1 MARKDRPHNRVYKKQ
16 EATLYAYWRSM
27 PFIFHELPLRKLQAM
42 GYDVDNETFKKLLAC
57 KTKEQFR
64 KAFHLAINTVVDW
77 DANKEVQKMIDEFN
91 KKTNVLKFKKDID
104 FHFTQATLKEADAS
118 RVKLWKQLY
127 EGWQEKGGSSA
138 ESDSLNKIADS
149 IREIAGA
156 KPKRKRKKK

>member
-1 MARKDRPHNRVYKKQ
+1 MARKNRPLTRVYKKQ

-27 PFIFHELPLRKLQAM
+27 PFIFHELPLRKLQSM
-42 GYDVDNETFKKLLAC
+42 GYDIDNEQFRKLLAC

-64 KAFHLAINTVVDW
+64 KTFHLAINTVVDW
-77 DANKEVQKMIDEFN
+77 DENKEVQRMINEFN

-127 EGWQEKGGSSA
+127 EGWQEKSNLGIQ
-138 ESDSLNKIADS
+138 SDSLKNVADS
-149 IREIAGA
+149 IKEIATSKG
-156 KPKRKRKKK
+156 KKRKSK